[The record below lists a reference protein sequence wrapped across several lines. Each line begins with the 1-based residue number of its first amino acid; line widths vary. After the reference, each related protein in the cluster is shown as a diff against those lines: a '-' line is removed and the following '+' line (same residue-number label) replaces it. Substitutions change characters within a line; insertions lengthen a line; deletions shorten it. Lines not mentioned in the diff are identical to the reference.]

1 MEILCVWKPNWEAWQ
16 KPREYLIFVIRA
28 RSVTHKV
35 KIFIVTSLNGITS
48 NPEFDHF
55 QICLQF

>member
-1 MEILCVWKPNWEAWQ
+1 MCLEA
-16 KPREYLIFVIRA
+16 KLGSLAKAKGIFDICDK